1 VLNLFLSSQMR
12 AEWAEGCV
20 PMARKAKNRNFDEM
34 LDALRAHGFEVTPFT
49 GAANG
54 MQVAKNGVAAVIVP
68 GETDAKWES
77 GGERLAVTPGL
88 LVRGEIARLL
98 DRGYQKFIRTSKFE
112 LPATAP
118 QLHAIQDFTEELNL
132 LTGSLGLYNES
143 LGTTSDV
150 YMYDRVRGRDTEKPK
165 APGPWEL
172 TGGH

>member
-1 VLNLFLSSQMR
+1 
-12 AEWAEGCV
+12 
-20 PMARKAKNRNFDEM
+20 MARKSKNRNFDQL
-34 LDALRAHGFEVTPFT
+34 LDALRAQNFEVTPFA
-49 GAANG
+49 GVPNG
-54 MQVAKNGVAAVIVP
+54 MQAAKNGVAAVIVP
-68 GETDAKWES
+68 GQTDPKWDD
-77 GGERLAVTPGL
+77 GGQKLAVSPGL

-112 LPATAP
+112 LPATAA

-132 LTGSLGLYNES
+132 ITGALGLYNES

-172 TGGH
+172 AGGH